1 MDLEHELSAL
11 DQARFTTDGINSD
24 SVKGQDWM
32 SRVFQERPDELELE
46 LVDTGA
52 LRSAELTNVPAISTF
67 VLTNLEARLG

>member
-1 MDLEHELSAL
+1 MILMDLEHELSAL

-46 LVDTGA
+46 LFDTGA
-52 LRSAELTNVPAISTF
+52 LKIGGTDEHAGDF
-67 VLTNLEARLG
+67 NLCAN